1 MKIAEAVAALGYE
14 EIPSESLCIAAPIA
28 GRMEHRTLAQCGD
41 KDLGGL
47 KDVYI
52 ATGAFRPGSITAYL
66 GRSRDNLVR
75 IFDLAFDFDLTDY
88 LGLSRADLLSASD
101 GELDVYLS
109 ALREDAGEVVALC
122 GVPITTWVSTGYGL
136 LALARL
142 VSPDQTRTADAIALH
157 ASLVDRVNEV
167 HGSTLAD
174 PQVKDAGTRLVR
186 LPGCVNTKGETPRPC
201 VILHEL
207 DGDEPL
213 HIDAYGITN
222 RSNIQ
227 RFISPPRNLI
237 PKHGKELDKEVE
249 ENIALAISND
259 YIEGSRHGIALGV
272 AGMLAKCFIPRGQA
286 ERIIGRI
293 GADDAEI
300 RDRLLAVSTTYARI
314 ERGLDVKGYTHLTSF
329 LSPAVLAY
337 VDNALEPFRFKSEIE
352 FSLIPETTSDRA
364 GSTIAPCPEEAF
376 YGWFAA
382 YREIMKPTTEACDA
396 YHLGV
401 ALAYTGL
408 LAGRRV
414 STHLGRTLY
423 PNLFLT
429 LVGETGKSRKDT
441 AMSRGQSFFQS
452 PVGTAEQMFS
462 HPFST
467 LRGVTSGEGLID
479 HLSENPRTILYLSE
493 LSTMVRRARRQG
505 TLTLMPVLTELWD
518 ANPRIDLS
526 RAGKDGLRGVDR
538 PFLALLAATTPQTLA
553 DDMSGADIE
562 SGFANRVLWV
572 FGETDAHISRPPRPD
587 EARSRRLYNEL
598 RAALALY
605 PDGTSLELDDHA
617 GQMWDDWYDRF
628 KLLAFTNEI
637 EAQMAQRMGANI
649 HRIALI
655 YAASEG
661 ASFIDEHHLGAA
673 TAFVEWTF
681 ASTRAHARRW
691 GWGDDAKLGTQILD
705 CLGFGPVR
713 NTDIAKFLG
722 ERVGAPQLQ
731 KVLKA
736 LLETGQVALCAPGVY
751 ARSE

>member
-1 MKIAEAVAALGYE
+1 MLIREAVAALGYE
-14 EIPSESLCIAAPIA
+14 ETLNEALCIAAPIN

-47 KDVYI
+47 KDVYV
-52 ATGAFRPGSITAYL
+52 ATGAFRPGAITAYS
-66 GRSRDNLVR
+66 GRTRDNLVR
-75 IFDLAFDFDLTDY
+75 VYDLAFDFDLTDY

-142 VSPDQTRTADAIALH
+142 ASPDQSRTADAITLH

-186 LPGCVNTKGETPRPC
+186 LPGCVNTKGRVPRPC
-201 VILHEL
+201 TLL
-207 DGDEPL
+207 DHLSGDEPL
-213 HIDAYGITN
+213 HLD
-222 RSNIQ
+222 
-227 RFISPPRNLI
+227 RFDIGRRVEKPPRRLI

-249 ENIALAISND
+249 GNVILAINND
-259 YIEGSRHGIALGV
+259 YTEGSRHGIALGI
-272 AGMLAKCFIPRGQA
+272 AGMLAKSGLPRGNA
-286 ERIIGRI
+286 ERII
-293 GADDAEI
+293 AAVAAHDDEPG
-300 RDRLLAVSTTYARI
+300 DRLRAVRTTYDRI

-337 VDNALEPFRFKSEIE
+337 VDSALEPFRFKSEIE
-352 FSLIPETTSDRA
+352 FSLIPEKTSERA
-364 GSTIAPCPEEAF
+364 GSTLAPCPEEAF
-376 YGWFAA
+376 HGWFNA

-396 YHLGV
+396 YHLGT
-401 ALAYTGL
+401 ALTYAGL

-441 AMSRGQSFFQS
+441 AMGRGQSFF
-452 PVGTAEQMFS
+452 TAIPTNDQFTAT
-462 HPFST
+462 PFST

-479 HLSENPRTILYLSE
+479 HLNENPTTLLYLSE
-493 LSTMVRRARRQG
+493 LSVMVRRARRQG
-505 TLTLMPVLTELWD
+505 TLTLMPSLIELWD
-518 ANPRIDLS
+518 APPRIDLS

-538 PFLALLAATTPQTLA
+538 PFLSLLAATTPQTLA
-553 DDMSGADIE
+553 DDMTGADIE

-572 FGETDAHISRPPRPD
+572 FGASTEAFDDPPRPD
-587 EARSRRLYNEL
+587 EAMSRRLYNEL
-598 RAALALY
+598 REALALY
-605 PDGTSLELDDHA
+605 PAGTEITKDAHA
-617 GQMWDDWYDRF
+617 KEMWREWYHREH
-628 KLLAFTNEI
+628 ATAYGNED
-637 EAQMAQRMGANI
+637 EARMAQRMGANI
-649 HRIALI
+649 HRIALLH
-655 YAASEG
+655 AASEAAG
-661 ASFIDEHHLGAA
+661 SISESHLGAA
-673 TAFVEWTF
+673 TAFVEWAF
-681 ASTRAHARRW
+681 QATREHARRW
-691 GWGDDAKLGTQILD
+691 GWNEDARLGTHILD
-705 CLGFGPVR
+705 ALSCGPVR
-713 NTDIAKFLG
+713 NTDLARFLG

-736 LLETGQVALCAPGVY
+736 LLETGQVMLAAPGVY
-751 ARSE
+751 GLP